1 MSDSI
6 FLKAFQG
13 TNKRVP
19 VWFMRQAGR
28 YLPAYQDIRK
38 KHSLNEMF
46 NDPEIAS
53 QVTCQPI
60 GLLNVDAA
68 ILFADILTLP
78 SEMGFKI
85 HFDPQ
90 QGPVIEN
97 PITTI
102 SDLKQIHRC
111 DDLSNIEKTIKLTLP
126 RLPKDVPLVGFAG
139 APFTVA
145 CYLLEGR
152 STDGFHKT
160 LQFAQ
165 AQPKAFAKLMSL
177 LTVNTITYLKMQ
189 KKAGVNAFQLFDT
202 WGGILPHQE
211 FKQWNLPC
219 VKEIFDAIAL
229 PSIYYLKNSA
239 HVTDLMVKSGA
250 DVLSVCEKINLAKTP
265 ALQKSQK
272 GVQGNL
278 HNELLYADY
287 DVLEKEILKLLETA
301 KKYYRKYIFNL
312 SHGVLPD
319 MQMEK
324 LRFAA
329 QVVHGFKWDE

>member
-6 FLKAFQG
+6 FLQAFEG
-13 TNKRVP
+13 KNKRAP

-38 KHSLNEMF
+38 NHSLDEMF
-46 NDPEIAS
+46 NSPEIAS
-53 QVTCQPI
+53 QVTCQPV

-78 SEMGFKI
+78 AKMGFKI
-85 HFDPQ
+85 HFDPKH
-90 QGPVIEN
+90 GPVIDN
-97 PITTI
+97 PINAA
-102 SDLKQIHRC
+102 SDLRQIHRC
-111 DDLSNIEKTIKLTLP
+111 DDLSNVEKTIKLILP
-126 RLPKDVPLVGFAG
+126 RLPKDVPLIGFAG

-152 STDGFHKT
+152 SKDGFHKAV
-160 LQFAQ
+160 QFSQ
-165 AQPKAFAKLMSL
+165 SQPKAFAKLMSL
-177 LTVNTITYLKMQ
+177 LTKNTITYLKMQ
-189 KKAGVNAFQLFDT
+189 KKAGIRALQLFDT
-202 WGGILPHQE
+202 WGGILSHQE
-211 FKQWNLPC
+211 FKQWDLPY
-219 VKEIFDAIAL
+219 VQEIFDAVDL

-239 HVTDLMVKSGA
+239 HVTDLMVRSGA
-250 DVLSVCEKINLAKTP
+250 DVLSVCEKVNLAKNP
-265 ALQKSQK
+265 VLQKSRK

-287 DVLEKEILKLLETA
+287 DVLEAEILKLLKTA
-301 KKYYRKYIFNL
+301 KKYYKKYIFNL

-324 LRFAA
+324 LRFTA
-329 QVVHGFKWDE
+329 QIVHGFKWDE